1 MPVNK
6 PVGEM
11 KRLVSLVDRG
21 DADAYFFPQDADTT
35 VFQPEF
41 KPYHN
46 FVQETVELPYTGAAT
61 WGQRITFT
69 LPFPW
74 LGDCL
79 NWVAIRFTPGSWL
92 PGDVVQGLQQPVP
105 RKWFYNDISGA
116 WTWAT
121 HLGSIAIQLVEME
134 VNGVVVERWSGDWIN
149 VWQRLYLDPSRSTA
163 WRDSIVG
170 SHYVNET
177 SIPAPVGLGIEGA
190 IYIDN
195 QVDLIRTDQFDAVS
209 TVLPTEDGHVYAYFP
224 FWFARRR
231 NAAFPLASIQGEN
244 VRFHITFRPFDEV
257 IRRVALPRACN
268 ETMLGK
274 TIEFTNNDISIPDEY
289 TASISL
295 VQPDFNDA
303 VLVCGFT
310 QLDGDLRKAYI
321 HNPHEYLV
329 EPVIH
334 LSFTE
339 PLKYLTSVV
348 DVDTITISLP
358 LEAANGPVR
367 DVIWFIRRKAAYQ
380 FNSWTNYGAYLE
392 NEVNTIYKPQRS
404 MMTRAVL
411 RVGAVTWVDQDENWW
426 RARTALTHGAGIQT
440 FNSYIYAYN
449 FANDPSKFSPNG
461 SINTSRAEM
470 RLDLTIQQPTGV
482 EDKEWEVQVF
492 VVSHNWMGFENG
504 MAEMLFRD

>member
-1 MPVNK
+1 MPPKK

-21 DADAYFFPQDADTT
+21 DADAYFFPQDATGT

-79 NWVAIRFTPGSWL
+79 NWISIRFNPESWL

-105 RKWFYNDISGA
+105 RKWFYNDVSGA
-116 WTWAT
+116 WTWTAN
-121 HLGSIAIQLVEME
+121 LGSVAIQLVEME
-134 VNGVVVERWSGDWIN
+134 VNGIVLESWSGDWIN
-149 VWQRLYLDPSRSTA
+149 VWQKLYLDSSRSTG
-163 WRDSIVG
+163 WRDSVVG
-170 SHYVNET
+170 AHSTTENVIRQGTT
-177 SIPAPVGLGIEGA
+177 SEVF
-190 IYIDN
+190 IDS
-195 QVDLIRTDQFDAVS
+195 QVDRIKTDEFDGVS
-209 TVLPTEDGHVYAYFP
+209 TILPTEDGEVYAWFP

-231 NAAFPLASIQGEN
+231 NSAFPLASMQGET
-244 VRFHITFRPFDEV
+244 VRFHITFRPFSEV
-257 IRRVALPRACN
+257 IRRVAIPRACN
-268 ETMLGK
+268 ETVLGS
-274 TIEFTNNDISIPDEY
+274 TTTFTNNDISIPQQY
-289 TASISL
+289 TAQVGL
-295 VQPDFNDA
+295 VQPGFNDA
-303 VLVCGFT
+303 VLLCGFT
-310 QLDGDLRKAYI
+310 QLDGALRSAYI

-329 EPVIH
+329 EQIKQ

-339 PLKYLTSVV
+339 PLKYVTSVL
-348 DVDTITISLP
+348 DADTITVSLP

-367 DVIWFIRRKAAYQ
+367 EVIWFVRRKAVYQ
-380 FNSWTNYGAYLE
+380 YNSWNSYGAYLE
-392 NEVNTIYKPQRS
+392 HEADATYKPQRS
-404 MMTRAVL
+404 LMTRAVL

-426 RARTALTHGAGIQT
+426 RARTALSHPGGTQA

-449 FANDPSKFSPNG
+449 FSNDPAKFSPNG
-461 SINTSRAEM
+461 SINASRAEM
-470 RLDLTIQQPTGV
+470 RLDLTIQQPTGI

-492 VVSHNWMGFENG
+492 IVSHNWLRFENG
-504 MAEMLFRD
+504 MAELVFRD